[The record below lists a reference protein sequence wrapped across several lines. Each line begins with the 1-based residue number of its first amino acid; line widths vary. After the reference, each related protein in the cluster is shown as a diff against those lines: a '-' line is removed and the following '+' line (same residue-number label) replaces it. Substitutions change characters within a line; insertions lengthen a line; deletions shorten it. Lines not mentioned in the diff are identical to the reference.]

1 MTIYVEIEVPVL
13 GKVYDFKLESKETI
27 GALLEEILIA
37 ISQKEQC
44 PFGNQKE
51 TFILSF
57 PEQNKL
63 LHPQKQLKDY
73 KIITGSRLL
82 LV

>member
-44 PFGNQKE
+44 PLGSQKE

-57 PEQNKL
+57 PEQNEL
-63 LHPQKQLKDY
+63 LHPQKQLEDY
-73 KIITGSRLL
+73 KIMTGNRLL